1 MGTTGTRGRRDRPT
15 PTGSASEPMELLA
28 GSPDTDTI
36 ARLSIEEIRAAA
48 GAQIDLPRPTRN
60 PKLLPLS
67 DLEPEVF
74 ERLAAELVTMQRSPS
89 VHFYGRRG
97 QRQYGL
103 DIVEEQADGTR
114 VLYQVKRYSSAE
126 DLDLRETVAEYA
138 GPPRRRDHEG
148 PARRFNPKRFVILL
162 SAPFDSDTA
171 NVDTLTALQDEYRG
185 DLQLAVWGAE
195 RISQELRGAAELVY
209 AMFGEAWVRE
219 WCGDTAVVE
228 ARKDA
233 ERRRRIGNTMTTAMS
248 VQFDRDNTIR
258 FRQIDL
264 TGVSVDSLF
273 VDVPVTA
280 EPGTAAEELLQAI
293 NPQQPANEADEVQP
307 LAGAAQV
314 LLHPDWSGSAV
325 IVGGPG
331 QGKTTLLQYLC
342 QHHRARL
349 LGRDA
354 YSPIAAGLEP
364 VTTVARTAIRIE
376 LTAYAEWRREKL
388 AEVTAAEALPNDTTA
403 RRGRTTATGP
413 AGAVAAAGI
422 VPYLAHVVA
431 ETTREP
437 FTSED
442 FAVIASS
449 RPMLIALDGLD
460 EVADPDERVD
470 ITAEINLT
478 ESLLR
483 TKAQDIHLLVATRP
497 GVVSDPIWRNAQFAA
512 LYLAPLTNPLRM
524 KYLDRWTTQSKLT
537 PNEIRELRKTF
548 TENITVPHVAELAG
562 NPMQL
567 AILLRLMQRRTVLPE
582 KRTVLYERYIDVFM
596 DRESKSALV
605 AEHKDII
612 VKFHKLLAWH
622 IHTHVE
628 LGRSK
633 GSIGLDELRALLV
646 TYLAPRGH
654 DAKIVDDL
662 FESVTGRVLCLV
674 ERELG
679 SHEFQFEVQPLREYF
694 AAEHA
699 YDTLPNLVTRRNT
712 RPACLGVLLRRP
724 YWSNVMRF
732 FAGRFTSGEVP
743 SIIFE
748 LRDIQD
754 DRHTGCHPLSRVAAK
769 FLLDDHVMAGELEQT
784 VAEMVRLVLRGPGQV
799 FAHDGLIQQPDT
811 PLRFVE
817 LGGQRVATSVLIECL
832 AAEQAPSESAVNLL
846 RQWGTIRAAGKAW
859 LERIDSVPSTRW
871 LEVAVRLQALSDLT
885 EQQRERIVAILE
897 AVPTDQAVIDALVES
912 RTNIVSDTLVNR
924 CLDEMRWGYATTAAR
939 SDADCHYG
947 RLMHV
952 SDAQRFYDHRRTTE
966 TVDQTTPE
974 ADTAAPPRPRARRV
988 PLQSDSQA
996 WTRHVETLT
1005 SALAGRAGWHT
1016 SSSWHSLLDSVESC
1030 WSGDSWPLRE
1040 ALLALPEFAVPV
1052 GVDNASLMDDS
1063 PWRTIAA
1070 WIRQAKDNRRDV
1082 DWWQGTTQQH
1092 HGMQPLAA
1100 LSFLVA
1106 ALTIASS
1113 NVVAQLGDAL
1123 NHLVDEMDRRQWST
1137 ATQAVQRYVQ
1147 NVPTHR
1153 KLNLTDAIRT
1163 RQFRPNGR
1171 LAIAM
1176 WHISQSTTQ
1185 SRLVPFITPD
1195 LPELWNAGPSVR
1207 TALQQF
1213 VALADQTFT
1222 VDQLRGARAD
1232 LPISALGPAA
1242 VKSIN
1247 QRAAEQ
1253 VLSEP
1258 HNWPTA
1264 VVRRASDCLA
1274 VRLDKQPPVAL
1285 VAEQRDWKV

>member
-1 MGTTGTRGRRDRPT
+1 MPAPAAPAAASRSTE
-15 PTGSASEPMELLA
+15 SEPTDLPTEQPN
-28 GSPDTDTI
+28 PDDVTQV
-36 ARLSIEEIRAAA
+36 SIEEIRAAA
-48 GAQIDLPRPTRN
+48 AELGDLPTPTRN
-60 PKLLPLS
+60 PKFLPIS

-74 ERLAAELVTMQRSPS
+74 ERLAAEMVTLQRSPS

-126 DLDLRETVAEYA
+126 DFDLRATVATYA
-138 GPPRRRDHEG
+138 GPPRGRDHDG
-148 PARRFNPKRFVILL
+148 PVRRFNPRRFVILL
-162 SAPFDSDTA
+162 SAPFDNDTA
-171 NVDTLTALQDEYRG
+171 NVDTLTSLQDEYRG

-219 WCGDTAVVE
+219 WCGDTAVAE
-228 ARKDA
+228 ARKEA
-233 ERRRRIGNTMTTAMS
+233 QRRRRIGNTMTTAMN

-280 EPGTAAEELLQAI
+280 EPGTAAEHLLEEI
-293 NPQQPANEADEVQP
+293 NPPQSADGQLPV
-307 LAGAAQV
+307 LAGAAQA

-349 LGRDA
+349 LDRDA

-376 LTAYAEWRREKL
+376 LTAYAEWRRDKL
-388 AEVTAAEALPNDTTA
+388 AELAANEGSAQGTAARRSHTA
-403 RRGRTTATGP
+403 GPRAVRT
-413 AGAVAAAGI
+413 VAAAGI
-422 VPYLAHVVA
+422 VPYIAHVVA
-431 ETTREP
+431 QASREP
-437 FTSED
+437 FTADD
-442 FAVIASS
+442 FAVIASN

-460 EVADPDERVD
+460 EVADPDERAD
-470 ITAEINLT
+470 ITAEINQT

-524 KYLDRWTTQSKLT
+524 KYLDRWTTQSKLDS
-537 PNEIRELRKTF
+537 NEISELRKTF

-567 AILLRLMQRRTVLPE
+567 AILLRLMQRRAVLPE
-582 KRTVLYERYIDVFM
+582 RRTVLYDRYIDVFM
-596 DRESKSALV
+596 DRESKSPLV

-633 GSIGLDELRALLV
+633 GSIGLDELRTLLV
-646 TYLAPRGH
+646 NFLARRGL
-654 DAKIVDDL
+654 DAKVVDDL
-662 FESVTGRVLCLV
+662 FDSVTGRVLCLV

-679 SHEFQFEVQPLREYF
+679 SREFQFEVQPLREYF
-694 AAEHA
+694 AAQHA
-699 YDTLPNLVTRRNT
+699 YDMLPNLVVRRNT

-754 DRHTGCHPLSRVAAK
+754 ERHTGCHPLSRVAAK

-799 FAHDGLIQQPDT
+799 FALDGLIQQPDT

-817 LGGQRVATSVLIECL
+817 LGGRQVATDVVIECL
-832 AAEQAPSESAVNLL
+832 ATDLTPPDSAVNLL
-846 RQWGTIRAAGKAW
+846 RQWGTVRAAAKVW
-859 LERIDSVPSTRW
+859 LDRIDSMPSSRW
-871 LEVAVRLQALSDLT
+871 LDVAVPLQALSNLT
-885 EQQRERIVAILE
+885 DQQRERIAAILE
-897 AVPTDQAVIDALVES
+897 AVPTEQTLLDVLVES
-912 RTNIVSDTLVNR
+912 RTDLVSDVLVTR
-924 CLDEMRWGYATTAAR
+924 CLDEMRLGIATAVPR
-939 SDADCHYG
+939 GDDSCHYG
-947 RLMHV
+947 RLAHV
-952 SDAQRFYDHRRTTE
+952 SDAQRFYDYRRITQTADKTTHDAG
-966 TVDQTTPE
+966 TSP
-974 ADTAAPPRPRARRV
+974 PPRPRARRV
-988 PLQSDSQA
+988 QLPCESAA
-996 WTRHVETLT
+996 WRSHVETLT
-1005 SALAGRAGWHT
+1005 TAQAGRADWRAP
-1016 SSSWHSLLDSVESC
+1016 SSWHNLLDNVETW

-1040 ALLALPEFAVPV
+1040 AVLAMPDFAVPV
-1052 GVDNASLMDDS
+1052 GVDHASIIDGS
-1063 PWRTIAA
+1063 PWRAVAA
-1070 WIRQAKDNRRDV
+1070 WLQQATDNRREV
-1082 DWWQGTTQQH
+1082 EWWQNATPEYHGTR
-1092 HGMQPLAA
+1092 PLAA

-1106 ALTIASS
+1106 ALAVAST
-1113 NVVAQLGDAL
+1113 NVVAQMGDAL
-1123 NHLVDEMDRRQWST
+1123 NRLADDMDRRQWAA
-1137 ATQAVQRYVQ
+1137 ATQALHRYAQ
-1147 NVPTHR
+1147 NVATHR
-1153 KLNLTDAIRT
+1153 KLNLADAMRT
-1163 RQFRPNGR
+1163 RQFLPNAR
-1171 LAIAM
+1171 LAVAM
-1176 WHISQSTTQ
+1176 WHISQTTTQ
-1185 SRLVPFITPD
+1185 SRLVRVVTAD
-1195 LPELWNAGPSVR
+1195 LTQLWNAGPSVR
-1207 TALQQF
+1207 TAVQEV
-1213 VALADQTFT
+1213 VALADQPFT

-1232 LPISALGPAA
+1232 LPITVLAPSA

-1247 QRAAEQ
+1247 QRVAEQ
-1253 VLSEP
+1253 VLAAP
-1258 HNWPTA
+1258 HDWPTA

-1274 VRLDKQPPVAL
+1274 ARLDKQPPVAL
-1285 VAEQRDWKV
+1285 VAEQRDWNV